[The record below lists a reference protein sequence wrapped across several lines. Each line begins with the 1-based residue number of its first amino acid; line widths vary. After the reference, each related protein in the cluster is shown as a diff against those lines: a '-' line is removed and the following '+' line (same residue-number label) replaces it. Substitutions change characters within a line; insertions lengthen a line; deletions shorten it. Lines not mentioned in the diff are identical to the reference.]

1 MTKEALGL
9 VEVRGYIGAVVAAD
23 AALKAANV
31 SLLNVERIKAG
42 LHTVQLVGD
51 VGAVKAAVDSAV
63 ASISDLGCL
72 MSSHVIPRLDS
83 QTEILFTDIRKKD
96 IQKPA
101 KVVEEVEE
109 VIEEAVV
116 VSEVVEEKPLVVE
129 SISEEVIVAQEASSS
144 YSLEELEKLKVVELR
159 SIAYREPN
167 IGLTKKQIKFANKKT
182 LLDALL
188 KK

>member
-101 KVVEEVEE
+101 KVVEEV
-109 VIEEAVV
+109 IEEAVV